1 MINTNLNLQDTEKR
15 QKTEI
20 CARVVVV
27 LLNAGW
33 KVMGLNSISHVGLSS
48 LTGSYLEQGV
58 LDSVGKLGPH
68 SQASSTSQ
76 TWRLACELIS
86 LIVPTIC
93 LENTVSPLPF
103 YWVKGVCVFSCNWNL
118 HFWQNDQGLLHA
130 TAVKQEWIRYWNE
143 WTQKVREENSP
154 AFPAY
159 ASTEI
164 VLHWKQF

>member
-76 TWRLACELIS
+76 T
-86 LIVPTIC
+86 
-93 LENTVSPLPF
+93 
-103 YWVKGVCVFSCNWNL
+103 
-118 HFWQNDQGLLHA
+118 
-130 TAVKQEWIRYWNE
+130 
-143 WTQKVREENSP
+143 
-154 AFPAY
+154 
-159 ASTEI
+159 
-164 VLHWKQF
+164 